1 MPQSFVYFNDQYYK
15 IWQAFK
21 REQDSIDPSWDV
33 DWDKAEEEDKKKE
46 AKEQARND
54 RKRKQEVEERAAK
67 RRTGMCSVPRSS
79 AAPLPSR
86 VSVKLSTCDTSSSI
100 SSSKLVKLEVQ
111 AKGKYRTLW

>member
-1 MPQSFVYFNDQYYK
+1 MPQSFVYFNNEYYK

-21 REQDSIDPSWDV
+21 REQDSIDPSWD

-67 RRTGMCSVPRSS
+67 RRTGMGSMSRSS
-79 AAPLPSR
+79 AAPLPSHDCACQAFDVR
-86 VSVKLSTCDTSSSI
+86 HEL
-100 SSSKLVKLEVQ
+100 LGELLE
-111 AKGKYRTLW
+111 ASESRTVPGTGEW